1 MMKMWRFNLIRDGG
15 GGGGGG
21 YIYLPLRIKSE
32 PQ

>member
-21 YIYLPLRIKSE
+21 YIYLPHRIKSE

>member
-1 MMKMWRFNLIRDGG
+1 MMKVWRFNLIRDG